1 MSTLPRVGRTF
12 AHLLVNTAV
21 AGLTTSF
28 LWFALTFWA
37 YLETRSVLATGVI
50 GGAYMLFVSVS
61 SIFFGSVVDRFRKIV
76 VMRASTV
83 TTLALFVLAGLF
95 YRSVPPAD
103 MTDLRQ
109 PWFWVFAALVLVGAV
124 VEHMRNIALSTCVTI
139 LVADDQRDRANG
151 LVGTAQGITF
161 MATSVLSG
169 LAVGLLGM
177 GWTLGVSVV
186 VVAAGLVHLLLVRM
200 PQERVP
206 ASAGSA
212 DHGRVDLRGSL
223 AVIGAQAG
231 LMALILFSTFNNFV
245 GGVYLA
251 LMDPY
256 GLEMFAVEV
265 WGLVMGVSSVGFIVG
280 GALVARLGLGPR
292 PVRTLLLGVVVM
304 GVLGSLFTVREW
316 WWLYVLGIFLYM
328 CLIPAV
334 EAAEQ
339 TVLQRVVPLER
350 QGRVFGFAMAAET
363 AAAPVIAFLVAPVA
377 DRWII
382 PFAASADGQRV
393 LEPLLGVG
401 TPVSRGIALVFLVA
415 GAVMAITALVAMT
428 TPAYRALS
436 GTYAAAAP
444 TDDARGVQVDEA
456 DGVSP
461 GVTPAALPG
470 EAVVSASAAAALTLA
485 AGEPDGAP
493 GTPVEETLGP
503 DRTPSP

>member
-1 MSTLPRVGRTF
+1 MSTLPPVGRTF
-12 AHLLVNTAV
+12 LHLLVNTAL

-50 GGAYMLFVSVS
+50 GGSYMLFVSVS

-76 VMRASTV
+76 VMRGSTV
-83 TTLALFVLAGLF
+83 VTLALFAVAGLF
-95 YRSVPPAD
+95 YRSVPGSD

-109 PWFWVFAALVLVGAV
+109 PWFWTFAALVLVGAV

-139 LVADDQRDRANG
+139 LVPDGQRDRANG
-151 LVGTAQGITF
+151 LVGTAQGVTF

-177 GWTLGVSVV
+177 GWTIVVSVV
-186 VVAAGLVHLLLVRM
+186 VVAAGFVHLLLVRM

-212 DHGRVDLRGSL
+212 DHGRVDLRGSV
-223 AVIGAQAG
+223 AVIAAQAG

-245 GGVYLA
+245 GGVYMA

-265 WGLVMGVSSVGFIVG
+265 WGLVMGVCSIGFIVG
-280 GALVARLGLGPR
+280 GAVVARLGLGPR
-292 PVRTLLLGVVVM
+292 PVRTLLLGVAAM
-304 GVLGSLFTVREW
+304 GVLGALFTVREW
-316 WWLYVLGIFLYM
+316 WWLYVLGIFVYM

-363 AAAPVIAFLVAPVA
+363 AAAPLTAFLVAPVA

-382 PFAASADGQRV
+382 PFAASADGRRA

-415 GAVMAITALVAMT
+415 GVLMAVTALAAMA

-436 GTYAAAAP
+436 RTYARAAP
-444 TDDARGVQVDEA
+444 A
-456 DGVSP
+456 DHAPSLV
-461 GVTPAALPG
+461 PG
-470 EAVVSASAAAALTLA
+470 EAVAAASAAAAFTVA
-485 AGEPDGAP
+485 AGQPDLVPDDPDG
-493 GTPVEETLGP
+493 GP
-503 DRTPSP
+503 DLPAEAEPGP

>member
-1 MSTLPRVGRTF
+1 MSTLPPVGRTF
-12 AHLLVNTAV
+12 LHLLVNTAV

-61 SIFFGSVVDRFRKIV
+61 SVFFGSVVDRHRKIV

-83 TTLALFVLAGLF
+83 ITLTLFVVAGLF
-95 YRSVPPAD
+95 YRSVPSAD
-103 MTDLRQ
+103 MTDLSQ
-109 PWFWVFAALVLVGAV
+109 PWFWTFAVLVLVGAI

-139 LVADDQRDRANG
+139 LVPDGQRDRANG
-151 LVGTAQGITF
+151 LVGTAQGVTF

-169 LAVGLLGM
+169 LAIGLLGM
-177 GWTLGVSVV
+177 GWTLLVSVV
-186 VVAAGLVHLLLVRM
+186 VVAAGLIHLLLVRM
-200 PQERVP
+200 PQEREP

-212 DHGRVDLRGSL
+212 DHGRVDLRGSI
-223 AVIGAQAG
+223 AVITAQAG

-245 GGVYLA
+245 GGVYMA

-265 WGLVMGVSSVGFIVG
+265 WGVVMGVSSIGFIVG
-280 GALVARLGLGPR
+280 GALVARFGLGPR
-292 PVRTLLLGVVVM
+292 PVRTLLLGVVAM
-304 GVLGSLFTVREW
+304 GVIGAFFTVREW

-328 CLIPAV
+328 CLIPSI

-339 TVLQRVVPLER
+339 TVIQRVVPLER

-363 AAAPVIAFLVAPVA
+363 AAAPVTAFLVAPVA

-382 PFAASADGQRV
+382 PYAASAEGQRV
-393 LEPLLGVG
+393 LEPFLGVG

-415 GAVMAITALVAMT
+415 GLFMALTALVAMT
-428 TPAYRALS
+428 TPAYRALAR
-436 GTYAAAAP
+436 TYAQAAP
-444 TDDARGVQVDEA
+444 VDDAGGA
-456 DGVSP
+456 DDAAGGAVEGAEGP
-461 GVTPAALPG
+461 GDVPRLAPG
-470 EAVVSASAAAALTLA
+470 EAVASASAAAALTMV
-485 AGEPDGAP
+485 AGEPDGPPDPADDD
-493 GTPVEETLGP
+493 TET
-503 DRTPSP
+503 

>member
-1 MSTLPRVGRTF
+1 MSTLPPVGRTF
-12 AHLLVNTAV
+12 GHLLVNTAV

-50 GGAYMLFVSVS
+50 GGAYMLFISVS
-61 SIFFGSVVDRFRKIV
+61 SILFGSFVDHHRKIV
-76 VMRASTV
+76 VMRVSTV
-83 TTLALFVLAGLF
+83 TTLVLFVAAGLF
-95 YRSVPPAD
+95 YRSVPEAD
-103 MTDLRQ
+103 LTDLRQ
-109 PWFWVFAALVLVGAV
+109 PWFWVLATLVLLGAI
-124 VEHMRNIALSTCVTI
+124 VEHMRAIALSTCVTI
-139 LVADDQRDRANG
+139 LVPDHQRDRANG

-169 LAVGLLGM
+169 LSIGFLGM
-177 GWTLGVSVV
+177 GWTLALSTA

-200 PQERVP
+200 PQEPVP
-206 ASAGSA
+206 ASTGTE
-212 DHGRVDLRGSL
+212 DHGRIDLRGSL

-245 GGVYLA
+245 GGVYMA

-256 GLEMFAVEV
+256 GLEMFPVEV
-265 WGLVMGVSSVGFIVG
+265 WGLVMGVSSIGFIVG
-280 GALVARLGLGPR
+280 GAVVARFGLGPR
-292 PVRTLLLGVVVM
+292 PVRTLLLGVAAM

-316 WWLYVLGIFLYM
+316 WWLYVGGIFVYM
-328 CLIPAV
+328 CLIPAI

-350 QGRVFGFAMAAET
+350 QGRVFGFAMAVET
-363 AAAPVIAFLVAPVA
+363 AAAPVTAFLVAPLA

-415 GAVMAITALVAMT
+415 GVVMTVVALLALVS
-428 TPAYRALS
+428 PAYRALAA
-436 GTYAAAAP
+436 TYQGAAP
-444 TDDARGVQVDEA
+444 ADDVLP
-456 DGVSP
+456 DGSVP
-461 GVTPAALPG
+461 GEPLPG
-470 EAVVSASAAAALTLA
+470 EAVADA
-485 AGEPDGAP
+485 
-493 GTPVEETLGP
+493 
-503 DRTPSP
+503 